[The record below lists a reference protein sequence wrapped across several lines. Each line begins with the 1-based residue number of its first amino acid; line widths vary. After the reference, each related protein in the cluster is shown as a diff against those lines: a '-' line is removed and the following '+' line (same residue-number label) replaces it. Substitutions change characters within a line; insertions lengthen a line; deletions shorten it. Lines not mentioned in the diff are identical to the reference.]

1 MLNPYPMLILIDNYD
16 SFTYNLY
23 QYLGDLGVETTVIRN
38 DQATADDIIAMN
50 PKGILISP
58 SPGHP
63 EDAGICIDMIHKC
76 IANDT
81 PLLGVCL
88 GHQAI
93 GHALGAPIIQIVP
106 KHGKTDTIEHTGGN
120 IFSGLNQNLQI
131 TRYHSLVI
139 DPTNLPGQLEVTAF
153 TPDGIIM
160 GIRHKDHPIFGVQF
174 HPESIATEHG
184 HTILKNFCEML

>member
-1 MLNPYPMLILIDNYD
+1 MLVLIDNYD

-23 QYLGDLGVETTVIRN
+23 QYLGDLGVATTVIRN
-38 DQATADDIIAMN
+38 DKATPDEILNQN

-58 SPGHP
+58 GPGRP
-63 EDAGICIDMIHKC
+63 EDAGICLDMVEAC

-81 PLLGVCL
+81 PLLGICL

-93 GHALGAPIIQIVP
+93 GQALGAPIIQIAP
-106 KHGKTDTIEHTGGN
+106 QHGKTDTIEHNGADL
-120 IFSGLNQNLQI
+120 FSGLPQNIQI

-139 DPTNLPGQLEVTAF
+139 DPAQIPGQLEVTAF
-153 TPDGIIM
+153 NPNGIVM
-160 GIRHKDHPIFGVQF
+160 GIRHKDRLIHGVQF

-184 HTILKNFCEML
+184 HTLLKNFCEML

>member
-1 MLNPYPMLILIDNYD
+1 MLILIDNYD

-38 DQATADDIIAMN
+38 DQTTPDDILAMN

-58 SPGHP
+58 GPGRP
-63 EDAGICIDMIHKC
+63 EDAGICVDMIHKC
-76 IANDT
+76 IANDL
-81 PLLGVCL
+81 PLFGVCL

-93 GHALGAPIIQIVP
+93 GHALGAPIIQIAP
-106 KHGKTDTIEHTGGN
+106 KHGKTDTIEHNGEN

-139 DPTNLPGQLEVTAF
+139 DPKNIPGQLEVTAF

-174 HPESIATEHG
+174 HPESIATEQG
-184 HTILKNFCEML
+184 HTLLKNFCEML